1 VAGQSRSSGG
11 PQRIPAFG
19 SARTAGVSGFGA
31 CRGLRKEETCR
42 GRSGR
47 GCSGPSSSRRKVSI
61 LALTSAGWLMLE
73 ACVQP
78 SMTASRAGPASPS
91 RSSCALASEMAVSA
105 LPCTIHQA
113 AERGGDL
120 LDVGRG
126 PFGVP
131 VVPLPRAQD
140 VDQTTSW
147 TGPGP
152 CSRNPN
158 RAAPQLMSNSRPV
171 GSMRGSFRLRS
182 ASKSIVLPAGAG
194 APWLAVLGGMCG
206 LAGK

>member
-1 VAGQSRSSGG
+1 VSWEVRARLFRAVKLSQEGQHLGADLGWMAHVGG
-11 PQRIPAFG
+11 VRAAFDD
-19 SARTAGVSGFGA
+19 REP
-31 CRGLRKEETCR
+31 R
-42 GRSGR
+42 RSGEPVAQFLR
-47 GCSGPSSSRRKVSI
+47 LGERDGSIGAAVHDQRRAVD
-61 LALTSAGWLMLE
+61 LAE
-73 ACVQP
+73 APGDVV
-78 SMTASRAGPASPS
+78 AIR
-91 RSSCALASEMAVSA
+91 
-105 LPCTIHQA
+105 QA

-126 PFGVP
+126 PFGVL